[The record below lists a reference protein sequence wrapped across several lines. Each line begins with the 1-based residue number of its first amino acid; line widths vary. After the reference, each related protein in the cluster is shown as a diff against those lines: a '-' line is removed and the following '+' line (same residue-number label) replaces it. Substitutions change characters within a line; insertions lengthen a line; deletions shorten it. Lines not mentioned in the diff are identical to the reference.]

1 MLKKIGYI
9 TLCLCMTFS
18 MFFAP
23 VRAAHTSSITVS
35 ATTKEPTISAA
46 PMQGGN
52 KPTGGLCKPCQR
64 PFKRLVKAMHDL
76 KKINEMTD
84 DEFKKAFDTLVKIPK
99 EKLAGS
105 TDPDQTAAE
114 LLYKDKILSEAQF
127 KKICEALKNMP
138 IPNQPSHKS

>member
-9 TLCLCMTFS
+9 ALSLCMIFS
-18 MFFAP
+18 M
-23 VRAAHTSSITVS
+23 SSITVS
-35 ATTKEPTISAA
+35 ATTKNPTISTA
-46 PMQGGN
+46 PMQNTN

-84 DEFKKAFDTLVKIPK
+84 DEFRKAFDALVKIPT
-99 EKLAGS
+99 EKLANS

-114 LLYKDKILSEAQF
+114 FLYKEKILSEAQF
-127 KKICEALKNMP
+127 KKICGALKNMP
-138 IPNQPSHKS
+138 ISNQPSHKS